1 MVIHRRPPRCSTIFS
16 QNCLYFGDFR
26 ECDKLLLQELPKTVS
41 TPIFPGLQPFY
52 FFRGFSSEPHSE
64 TIDSVSHKIL
74 GAEII
79 PLIGR
84 HEISLS
90 LYPSPMPAAKPWFS
104 VREEIN
110 TPTAISAAP
119 RTKKAKTEP

>member
-1 MVIHRRPPRCSTIFS
+1 MVIHQRPPRCSTIFS

-90 LYPSPMPAAKPWFS
+90 LYPSPMPAAKPLPA
-104 VREEIN
+104 RIN
-110 TPTAISAAP
+110 NNVKNHDNSI
-119 RTKKAKTEP
+119 